1 MMIKRK
7 IDAGE
12 IVFRIITVILIG
24 LVLIMTVY
32 PFIYMVMLSLSSGGT
47 YGKLLLW
54 PSNFS
59 LTAYDLM
66 INKVKFLDG
75 AKISISRAILGP
87 LCTLL
92 VIYMGAYVL
101 AFKRVMGHKFLSR
114 FVVFSMYFSAG
125 LLPVYL
131 NISNMKLSGTYWVY
145 ILPYLCSAYELIL
158 IRTYIQSIPRG
169 LEEAAT
175 IDGANDVQVAFQ
187 VVLPLCIPVLAAVAL
202 FEFVNQWNQYTDT
215 LLYNASR
222 TNLHSLQY
230 SLSNYLAKQMTFS
243 ATDFVDKAAQ
253 QGFNLE
259 SLRMAMTVVTCIPIL
274 IVYPFLQRYFIKGI
288 MVGSI
293 KG

>member
-1 MMIKRK
+1 MSKKK
-7 IDAGE
+7 IEIGE
-12 IVFRIITVILIG
+12 IVFHVVSTVLIIA
-24 LVLIMTVY
+24 VLIMTVY

-47 YGKLLLW
+47 YGKALLW

-66 INKVKFLDG
+66 INKVKFLSG
-75 AKISISRAILGP
+75 AKISLSRAIFGP
-87 LCTLL
+87 LCTLV

-101 AFKRVMGHKFLSR
+101 SFRRVMGHKFFNR

-131 NISNMKLSGTYWVY
+131 NISNLNLIGSYWVY

-169 LEEAAT
+169 LEEAAL
-175 IDGANDVQVAFQ
+175 IDGANDVCIAFSI
-187 VVLPLCIPVLAAVAL
+187 VLPLCVPVLAAVAL
-202 FEFVNQWNQYTDT
+202 FEFVNQWNMYTDT
-215 LLYNASR
+215 MLYNAHQSH
-222 TNLHSLQY
+222 LHTLQY
-230 SLSNYLAKQMTFS
+230 SLSNYLAKQMSFS
-243 ATDFVDKAAQ
+243 PTDFVDKAAQ
-253 QGFNLE
+253 QNFNLD
-259 SLRMAMTVVTCIPIL
+259 SLRMAMTIVTCIPIL